1 MRLFPDFEQR
11 GCYLRH
17 KRLSIR
23 DRWHCSTLVIYAI
36 TSFVCAMRL
45 IKQSIERD
53 GSGTITLHPEE
64 PEDMWFTYNLVRP
77 GDLLRASALR
87 RVTTE
92 SATGSTSSTRV
103 HMNLVIRVVA
113 LDFDTQASQL
123 HVSGRIIE
131 ETKYTKVGQ
140 FHTLDLELN
149 RNFALEKKEGWDS
162 VAKALVREACDPVK
176 SADVWVVVMQE
187 GLANIAIL
195 TGHRTVHRQK
205 IEMTVPKKRG
215 MGRQTDHDK
224 AMERFFQTTLDT
236 LLRQI
241 DISTPKP
248 VLLASPGFVAQA
260 FSKFIIDYATRTG
273 NKALLAQRKDF
284 IAVHSAS
291 GYMQAL
297 DEVLRSPEV
306 LARLKDTKYARETK
320 LMDDFTTLLRK
331 DDGRAWYGPKE
342 VERAVDKGA
351 VGRGGG
357 VLLISD
363 TLFRAQDIAV
373 RKRWVSLVDRVRD
386 TEGGEVRVFSGSH
399 ESGKKL
405 EGLGG
410 IAAILAFPLDDL
422 DDDDIEDAAAA
433 EGQPNGDMP

>member
-1 MRLFPDFEQR
+1 
-11 GCYLRH
+11 
-17 KRLSIR
+17 
-23 DRWHCSTLVIYAI
+23 
-36 TSFVCAMRL
+36 MRL
-45 IKQSIERD
+45 IKNSIERD
-53 GSGTITLHPEE
+53 GSGSITLHPEE
-64 PEDMWFTYNLVRP
+64 PEDMWFTYNLIRE

-103 HMNLVIRVVA
+103 HMNLAISVTA
-113 LDFDTQASQL
+113 LDFDMQAAQL

-149 RNFALEKKEGWDS
+149 RSFILEKKEGWDS

-176 SADVWVVVMQE
+176 SADVWAVVMQE
-187 GLANIAIL
+187 GLANIAVL
-195 TGHRTVHRQK
+195 TGYRTVHRQK
-205 IEMTVPKKRG
+205 IEIMVPKKRG
-215 MGRQTDHDK
+215 TGRQADHDK
-224 AMERFFQTTLDT
+224 GMEKFFQTTLDT

-241 DISTPKP
+241 DMSEPKP
-248 VLLASPGFVAQA
+248 ILLASPGFIAQG
-260 FSKFIIDYATRTG
+260 FLKHITNYAIRTG
-273 NKALLAQRKDF
+273 NKPLLAQKSNF
-284 IAVHSAS
+284 IIAHSTS
-291 GYMQAL
+291 GYMHSL

-320 LMDDFTTLLRK
+320 LMDDFKTMLRK

-342 VERAVDKGA
+342 VEQAVEKGA

-363 TLFRAQDIAV
+363 TLFRAQDISE
-373 RKRWVSLVDRVRD
+373 RKRWVRLVDKVRD
-386 TEGGEVRVFSGSH
+386 VEGGEVRILSGTH
-399 ESGKKL
+399 DSGKQL

-410 IAAILAFPLDDL
+410 IAAILTFPLEGL
-422 DDDDIEDAAAA
+422 EEDEPGGSGDEQTMAN
-433 EGQPNGDMP
+433 GQTNGERP